1 MTIVLNDNEKL
12 VMTIENN
19 DSFLWVKMQ
28 IRQKKRKL
36 ISSLAWEK

>member
-19 DSFLWVKMQ
+19 DNFLYRHQEAKD
-28 IRQKKRKL
+28 
-36 ISSLAWEK
+36 